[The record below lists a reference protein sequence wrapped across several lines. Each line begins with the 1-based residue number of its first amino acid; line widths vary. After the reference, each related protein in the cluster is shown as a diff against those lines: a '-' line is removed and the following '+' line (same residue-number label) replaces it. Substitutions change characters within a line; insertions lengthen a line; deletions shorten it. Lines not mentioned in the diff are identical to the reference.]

1 MTISELIRLANKQEA
16 ATNVIE
22 ERALKQLDRISKKLI
37 REIEKKV
44 LRQLE
49 LDDNGK
55 VKRNTKNRALMARLK
70 KILASV
76 DFTSIERTFQNG
88 INTVVNSTANYFK
101 AFVKASDDLEY
112 MRQQAIFKLMK
123 QPFNPAVN
131 KNFRQDI
138 LDKISKGI
146 GFKEL
151 IKTLPSPTSA
161 AKQLVFDS
169 LHQRERIITKDMGD
183 YIKLSHYL
191 YTGGIIDNSRE
202 FCRERNR
209 KVFTKKEVLNWS
221 NLTWQGKST
230 PYSPFVDCG
239 GFRCRHRLMPISK
252 EMYDRYKNRLIP

>member
-22 ERALKQLDRISKKLI
+22 ERALKQLDRISKKLV
-37 REIEKKV
+37 REIETKV
-44 LRQLE
+44 LKQLE
-49 LDDNGK
+49 VDDNGK

-183 YIKLSHYL
+183 YLKLKHYI
-191 YTGGIIDNSRE
+191 YTGGIIDNSRQ

-209 KVFTKKEVLNWS
+209 RVFTTKEIMNWE
-221 NLTWQGKST
+221 NLTWQGKSS
-230 PYSPFVDCG
+230 PYEPFRDCG

-252 EMYDRYKNRLIP
+252 EMYGRYKGRKIP